1 MSKKILITENQLK
14 TLVTS
19 ISEEAAGY
27 DDFYQMLQHGGKSM
41 DILSDN
47 LKDLAIVF
55 RGIVQIMKSENINY
69 INLKENLKEAIDL
82 INTINQITNI
92 VFKDFTDKD
101 VIESGKKLSRKLESY
116 QDKVRMLI
124 NMGKELLSKETLLD
138 KLDSLTQVVLRDVNE
153 YAYKLKDSEMT
164 FRKRLEKGR
173 DKRNPDYN

>member
-1 MSKKILITENQLK
+1 
-14 TLVTS
+14 
-19 ISEEAAGY
+19 
-27 DDFYQMLQHGGKSM
+27 M